1 MVVTTKLLMKRWLGS
16 ETKAVK
22 VVKDET
28 EAPLKFPA
36 NNERHAFY
44 IGERVTTAIS
54 IREYGSQ
61 PAVMRAS
68 TVSRSTDRKAQGGD
82 VLRTG
87 QACDPGAHKQRPV
100 PHHSE

>member
-22 VVKDET
+22 VVKDGT

-44 IGERVTTAIS
+44 TEERVTTAIS
-54 IREYGSQ
+54 IRECGSQ

-68 TVSRSTDRKAQGGD
+68 TVSRSTEQEGSGRGCFKDWAGM
-82 VLRTG
+82 
-87 QACDPGAHKQRPV
+87 
-100 PHHSE
+100 